1 MFPDSDEFP
10 LTIEA
15 AGAAL
20 VAGRVTSTELTR
32 ALLERIST
40 DDAFLGAFVTVCADS
55 ALAAAAAADESF
67 ANGRV
72 AGPLQGIPIAVKDI
86 FATADAP
93 TYANS
98 RAMWRGW
105 GEDRDAFVVGRLRAN
120 GAVLI
125 GKATTNEFA
134 CGPPDPTNGFPMP
147 CNPWNTEHTADGSSS
162 GTGIAVAAGL
172 ALGGPA
178 TDSGGSIRGPA
189 AANGITGLKPTFGR
203 VSRTGVVP
211 LAHSVDTVGP
221 MARSAYDCALLLQI
235 MAGHDLD
242 DPASARLAVPRYVEA
257 LTGDLHG
264 RRIGFATGVF
274 RDSPALDG
282 QARDAVTHVVELLVE
297 HGAVVTDV
305 GVPDTADAAA
315 ANLVIIR
322 YEGFAVHRTNLAEH
336 GDDYARLTREFLS
349 SGEAVTEREYLEAQR
364 VRSAFARALDE
375 VWADVDVIVV
385 PGSLGPAVRLD
396 ARGPIVG
403 DVDFDGPWNLV
414 GLPAIALPCGFS
426 ASGLPLSVQIVGPRF
441 SDADVLAVADAYQRQ
456 TNWHLRLAPRPA
468 G

>member
-1 MFPDSDEFP
+1 MRHSETIFAKRGTGDSVLTPADASAGNVAAKGRAVFFDLDDFP
-10 LTIEA
+10 LTIATAAEA
-15 AGAAL
+15 LMAGEM
-20 VAGRVTSTELTR
+20 TSTELTG
-32 ALLERIST
+32 ALLDRISA
-40 DDAFLGAFVTVCADS
+40 DDAFLGAFVTVCADT

-67 ANGRV
+67 AAGRV
-72 AGPLQGIPIAVKDI
+72 HGPLQGIPLAVKDI

-98 RAMWRGW
+98 RAMWSGW
-105 GEDRDAFVVGRLRAN
+105 GEDRDAFVVGRLRAA

-172 ALGGPA
+172 ALGGPG

-221 MARSAYDCALLLQI
+221 MARSAYDCALLLET
-235 MAGHDLD
+235 MAAHDPD
-242 DPASARLAVPRYVEA
+242 DPASARLAVPGYVKA
-257 LTGDLHG
+257 LTGDVRG
-264 RRIGFATGVF
+264 RRIGFATGLF
-274 RDSPALDG
+274 RDSPSLDS
-282 QARDAVTHVVELLVE
+282 QARDAVAKAVRLLAE

-305 GVPDTADAAA
+305 NVPDTADAAA

-322 YEGFAVHRTNLAEH
+322 YEGFATHRTNLAEH
-336 GDDYARLTREFLS
+336 GDDYAGRTRKFLS
-349 SGEAVTEREYLEAQR
+349 SGE
-364 VRSAFARALDE
+364 
-375 VWADVDVIVV
+375 
-385 PGSLGPAVRLD
+385 
-396 ARGPIVG
+396 
-403 DVDFDGPWNLV
+403 DG
-414 GLPAIALPCGFS
+414 
-426 ASGLPLSVQIVGPRF
+426 
-441 SDADVLAVADAYQRQ
+441 
-456 TNWHLRLAPRPA
+456 H
-468 G
+468 